1 MMVTTDRLATYVLR
15 HADDNLVLAQ
25 RLGEWISRGPELE
38 EDIALGN
45 IALDHLGVA
54 RYLLQY
60 AAELLG
66 DGWTEDRLAFDRTD
80 RQYTNALLFEQPNGD
95 FATTM
100 ARQFFVDAYQVPMW
114 EAMADSADATLAAI
128 AGKAVKEATYH
139 LRHSST
145 WVIRLGDGTRESHQR
160 MQTAVDALWRFTGEL
175 LESDELERQL
185 GDRAVD
191 MTSIAPEWRTTVA
204 RVLDEATLALPGD
217 PFQRSGGRSGIHSEH
232 LGFLLAE
239 MQWMQRTFPGLEW

>member
-80 RQYTNALLFEQPNGD
+80 RQYSNALLVEQPNGD
-95 FATTM
+95 FAQTM
-100 ARQFFVDAYQVPMW
+100 ARQLFVDAYQVPMW
-114 EAMADSADATLAAI
+114 KAMASSSDDTL
-128 AGKAVKEATYH
+128 
-139 LRHSST
+139 
-145 WVIRLGDGTRESHQR
+145 
-160 MQTAVDALWRFTGEL
+160 
-175 LESDELERQL
+175 
-185 GDRAVD
+185 
-191 MTSIAPEWRTTVA
+191 
-204 RVLDEATLALPGD
+204 
-217 PFQRSGGRSGIHSEH
+217 
-232 LGFLLAE
+232 
-239 MQWMQRTFPGLEW
+239 

>member
-1 MMVTTDRLATYVLR
+1 MMVATDELTTYVLR

-66 DGWTEDRLAFDRTD
+66 DGWTEDRLAFERTD
-80 RQYTNALLFEQPNGD
+80 RQYTNALLVEQPNGD
-95 FATTM
+95 FAQTM
-100 ARQFFVDAYQVPMW
+100 ARQLFVDAYQVLLW
-114 EAMADSADATLAAI
+114 QAMADCGDATLAAI
-128 AGKAVKEATYH
+128 AGKAVKEASYH

-145 WVIRLGDGTRESHQR
+145 WVIRLGDGTEESHHR
-160 MQTAVDALWRFTGEL
+160 MQSAVDALWRFTGEL
-175 LESDELERQL
+175 LESDEVEHSL
-185 GDRAVD
+185 GNRAVD
-191 MTSIAPEWRTTVA
+191 VAAIAPAWHATVSG
-204 RVLDEATLALPGD
+204 VLDEATLHSPDD
-217 PFQRSGGRSGIHSEH
+217 PFQRSGGRAGIHSEH